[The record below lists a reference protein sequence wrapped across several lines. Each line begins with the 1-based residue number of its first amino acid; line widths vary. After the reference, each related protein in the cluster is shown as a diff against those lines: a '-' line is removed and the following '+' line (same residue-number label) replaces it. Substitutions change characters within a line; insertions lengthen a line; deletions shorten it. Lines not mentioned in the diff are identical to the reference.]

1 MNVIPIVIALNLVI
15 VPPQEGID
23 NEMVMDNDMITVPV
37 LLDGDGEASDEV
49 ESSLE
54 VELKDMKDLAKVED
68 KK

>member
-1 MNVIPIVIALNLVI
+1 MNVVPIVIALNLVI

-23 NEMVMDNDMITVPV
+23 NEMIMDNDVITVPV

-49 ESSLE
+49 DSSFE
-54 VELKDMKDLAKVED
+54 VELKGMKDLAKVED